1 MSNALQIGGHGLVL
15 CVRSEFLTL
24 KKAII
29 RYEHNVREVKHTS
42 KIGYLRGNS
51 RNNRYIVLSEYNNNG
66 HMREIAAGD
75 KEFSDKK
82 YIKAL
87 LREYHEK

>member
-1 MSNALQIGGHGLVL
+1 MSNALQINGHNVVL
-15 CVRSEFLTL
+15 CVRNEFLTL
-24 KKAII
+24 KKAIV
-29 RYEHNVREVKHTS
+29 RYEHNVREVKHAS

-75 KEFSDKK
+75 LVEACKK
-82 YIKAL
+82 WVV
-87 LREYHEK
+87 